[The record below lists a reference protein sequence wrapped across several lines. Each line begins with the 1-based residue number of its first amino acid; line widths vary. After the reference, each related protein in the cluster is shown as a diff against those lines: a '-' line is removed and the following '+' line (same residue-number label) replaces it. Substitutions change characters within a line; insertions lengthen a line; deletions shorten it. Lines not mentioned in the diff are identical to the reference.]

1 MNPETCP
8 FTFEDIQT
16 CKDISFEKVKKDYQ
30 QLCNFDALTNPRKF
44 CGNPTL
50 YYYQFRN
57 LINCCRENGKTI
69 KEVFDK
75 PEDIDALW
83 KETIKRNKR
92 DKDPLCS
99 AVDMYECHRINRGAI
114 VFFKASTAKYI
125 YKLFNAKNVLDPTAG
140 WGGRML
146 GAMSMGINYTG
157 IDTNTNL
164 KEGYNKM
171 MNELWIGGCEK
182 HKILNPEYK
191 MIWESCLEVDYSKL
205 DYDLVLTSPPY
216 INMEIYEN
224 CPLFDKKTFYQE
236 FLIPMMNK
244 VFEYLKIDGNMCINI
259 SPKMFNDLM
268 KAGYRPPDQEIDLRQ
283 QLGKQ
288 YKTKSQ
294 DLIYV
299 WKK

>member
-83 KETIKRNKR
+83 KETIKRNKK

-99 AVDMYECHRINRGAI
+99 AVDMYECQLY
-114 VFFKASTAKYI
+114 SS
-125 YKLFNAKNVLDPTAG
+125 KLQQRNIF
-140 WGGRML
+140 
-146 GAMSMGINYTG
+146 INYLM
-157 IDTNTNL
+157 L
-164 KEGYNKM
+164 KMSLILLLDGEVVCSVLC
-171 MNELWIGGCEK
+171 LWE
-182 HKILNPEYK
+182 
-191 MIWESCLEVDYSKL
+191 
-205 DYDLVLTSPPY
+205 
-216 INMEIYEN
+216 
-224 CPLFDKKTFYQE
+224 
-236 FLIPMMNK
+236 
-244 VFEYLKIDGNMCINI
+244 
-259 SPKMFNDLM
+259 
-268 KAGYRPPDQEIDLRQ
+268 
-283 QLGKQ
+283 
-288 YKTKSQ
+288 
-294 DLIYV
+294 
-299 WKK
+299 